1 MINRVVLMGR
11 LVADPEL
18 KTTGS
23 GVSVTSFRIAV
34 DRSYVKQ
41 GAERQADF
49 FDIVA
54 WRGTAEFVC
63 KHFNKGS
70 LVAIDGQLQ
79 SRQYQTKDGQGR
91 TAIEVVADNV
101 SFTGERRDNRADD
114 QPIVDT
120 PRPAQP
126 SYQDHRSSRPAYNR
140 QQTLAETQQGQPSDY
155 RYSRERQREQRAA
168 QQRMPDDA
176 RYGGGRPSDGRYG
189 DMPLDE
195 DLPFER

>member
-34 DRSYVKQ
+34 DRNYVKQ

-49 FDIVA
+49 IDIVA

-79 SRQYQTKDGQGR
+79 SRQYQTKDGQNR

-101 SFTGERRDNRADD
+101 SFTGERRDDP
-114 QPIVDT
+114 QPV
-120 PRPAQP
+120 QP
-126 SYQDHRSSRPAYNR
+126 TYQENRSSRPAYNR

-155 RYSRERQREQRAA
+155 RYSRERQREQREA
-168 QQRMPDDA
+168 QQGIPDSY
-176 RYGGGRPSDGRYG
+176 RYGGGRPSDGGYG
-189 DMPLDE
+189 PGDICDQDLD
-195 DLPFER
+195 FV